1 MLMKKSKQKKKNY
14 LDAIEDNG
22 NVNYKDEYAIVQGGS
37 FL

>member
-1 MLMKKSKQKKKNY
+1 MMKSKQKKSEFY
-14 LDAIEDNG
+14 LDDIEDNV

>member
-1 MLMKKSKQKKKNY
+1 MLMKSKQKKKYY

-22 NVNYKDEYAIVQGGS
+22 NVNYKDEYAVVQGGS